1 MPFAVHLFYWCLH
14 LSILIFILLV
24 TKSFPMFEALKYVT
38 TPLTLVAF
46 LSIILFYYLR
56 DRNKKQVD
64 MLKEGD
70 TGKKNEALQILLD
83 RYQIDSS
90 NLTPQ
95 QKYQL
100 IMEQVRRRDS
110 KFKWAIGASIVLGIV
125 GAISFLLVNATNKL
139 TDIGKATANMPSS
152 TEVKSLPD
160 NTRTDALTP
169 VNNPIKPADE
179 NVNSTAEPVTRFT
192 LHENASQGYSMQYNQ
207 SNWTVQDNAAAGYGQ
222 PSTGFES
229 RQYPNDIGVTIT
241 INPWNGAD
249 FQNFVETI
257 GALTLQ
263 AGIKVTEVNK
273 VQQFLSAS
281 GYNSIFNKMN
291 IGRMYYTPSRSLAV
305 DIIYS
310 QSMEGSP
317 QLKEAVA
324 MMKTARF
331 Q

>member
-1 MPFAVHLFYWCLH
+1 
-14 LSILIFILLV
+14 
-24 TKSFPMFEALKYVT
+24 MFEALKYVT

-56 DRNKKQVD
+56 DKNKKQVD

-70 TGKKNEALQILLD
+70 SGKKNEALQILLD

-125 GAISFLLVNATNKL
+125 GAFSFFLVNATNRL
-139 TDIGKATANMPSS
+139 SDIGKVANNIPQG
-152 TEVKSLPD
+152 TEVKSLTD
-160 NTRTDALTP
+160 NTTTNDLTP
-169 VNNPIKPADE
+169 VSNVTKPVDE
-179 NVNSTAEPVTRFT
+179 NNNSVVETTNKFS
-192 LHENASQGYSMQYNQ
+192 LHENSSQGYSMQYNL
-207 SNWTVQDNAAAGYGQ
+207 SNWSVQDNAAAGYGQ
-222 PSTGFES
+222 PGTGFES
-229 RQYPNDIGVTIT
+229 KQYPNDIAVTIT

-249 FQNFVETI
+249 FDNFVETI
-257 GALTLQ
+257 VALTVQ

-273 VQQFLSAS
+273 QQQFLSAS
-281 GYNSIFNKMN
+281 GYNSNFNKMN
-291 IGRMYYTPSRSLAV
+291 IGRMYYSPGRSLAV

-310 QSMEGSP
+310 QSMEGSS

>member
-1 MPFAVHLFYWCLH
+1 
-14 LSILIFILLV
+14 
-24 TKSFPMFEALKYVT
+24 MFEALKYVT
-38 TPLTLVAF
+38 TPITLVAF

-56 DRNKKQVD
+56 DKNKKQVD

-70 TGKKNEALQILLD
+70 AGSKNEALQILLD

-110 KFKWAIGASIVLGIV
+110 KFKWAIGASIVLVIV
-125 GAISFLLVNATNKL
+125 GAISFFMVNATNKL
-139 TDIGKATANMPSS
+139 TDLGKTAVNIPQN
-152 TEVKSLPD
+152 TEVKSLTD
-160 NTRTDALTP
+160 NTNNDVITP
-169 VNNPIKPADE
+169 VNNQNI
-179 NVNSTAEPVTRFT
+179 STDKTNAMPVDAGSNFS
-192 LHENASQGYSMQYNQ
+192 LHENASHGYSMQYNR

-229 RQYPNDIGVTIT
+229 RQYPNDIAVTIT

-249 FQNFVETI
+249 FQNFAETI
-257 GALTLQ
+257 ALLTVQ
-263 AGIKVTEVNK
+263 AGIKVTEINK
-273 VQQFLSAS
+273 EQQYLSAS
-281 GYNSIFNKMN
+281 GYNSNFNKMN
-291 IGRMYYTPSRSLAV
+291 IGRMYYSPGRSLAV

-310 QSMEGSP
+310 QSMEGSF

-331 Q
+331 D

>member
-1 MPFAVHLFYWCLH
+1 
-14 LSILIFILLV
+14 
-24 TKSFPMFEALKYVT
+24 MFEALKYVT

-56 DRNKKQVD
+56 DKNKKQVD

-70 TGKKNEALQILLD
+70 TGKKNEALEILLD

-90 NLTPQ
+90 NLSPQ

-139 TDIGKATANMPSS
+139 SDIGKTTANIPSNA
-152 TEVKSLPD
+152 EVKSLTD
-160 NTRTDALTP
+160 NTRTDDLTP
-169 VNNPIKPADE
+169 VSNQIKPDNE
-179 NVNSTAEPVTRFT
+179 NSNQTVESVNKFS
-192 LHENASQGYSMQYNQ
+192 LHENASQGYSMQYNR

-222 PSTGFES
+222 PSTGFQS
-229 RQYPNDIGVTIT
+229 RQYPNDIAVTIT

-249 FQNFVETI
+249 FENFVETI
-257 GALTLQ
+257 AALTVQ

-273 VQQFLSAS
+273 QQQFLSAS
-281 GYNSIFNKMN
+281 GYNSNFNKMN
-291 IGRMYYTPSRSLAV
+291 IGRMYYSPSRSLAV

-310 QSMEGSP
+310 QSMEGSQ